1 MTILR
6 KNKRYWE
13 YDTNVIAV
21 SKEKVEEKERSN
33 TQNSKGKLP
42 ELKISWFQVK
52 GTLIANCNK

>member
-42 ELKISWFQVK
+42 ELKISWF
-52 GTLIANCNK
+52 